1 MADWAKIAVK
11 IVVVASIM
19 AAIVALFNV
28 IQIPELDYSAFDV
41 IPTIIAVVEHY
52 CPIMSII
59 LPVAFGMVAEFMW
72 VIRVKVKLYQWLTMS
87 SACEKNIRIV
97 K

>member
-28 IQIPELDYSAFDV
+28 IQIPEIDYSAFDV

-59 LPVAFGMVAEFMW
+59 LPVSFGMVA
-72 VIRVKVKLYQWLTMS
+72 ILLTLYAVKFTLIGLKWIMKIN
-87 SACEKNIRIV
+87 E
-97 K
+97 

>member
-11 IVVVASIM
+11 IAVVASIM
-19 AAIVALFNV
+19 TAIVALFNV

-41 IPTIIAVVEHY
+41 IPTVVAVVEHY

-59 LPVAFGMVAEFMW
+59 LPVAFGMVAILLTLYAVKFTLIGLKW
-72 VIRVKVKLYQWLTMS
+72 VMKIN
-87 SACEKNIRIV
+87 E
-97 K
+97 

>member
-11 IVVVASIM
+11 IAVVASIM
-19 AAIVALFNV
+19 VAIVALFNV

-59 LPVAFGMVAEFMW
+59 LPVAFGMVAILLTLYAVKFTLIGLKW
-72 VIRVKVKLYQWLTMS
+72 VMKIN
-87 SACEKNIRIV
+87 E
-97 K
+97 

>member
-59 LPVAFGMVAEFMW
+59 LPVAFGMVAILLTLYAVKFTLIGLKW
-72 VIRVKVKLYQWLTMS
+72 VMKIN
-87 SACEKNIRIV
+87 E
-97 K
+97 

>member
-11 IVVVASIM
+11 IAVVASIM

-52 CPIMSII
+52 CPVMSII
-59 LPVAFGMVAEFMW
+59 LPVAFGMVAILLTLYAVKFTLIGLKW
-72 VIRVKVKLYQWLTMS
+72 VMKIN
-87 SACEKNIRIV
+87 E
-97 K
+97 

>member
-59 LPVAFGMVAEFMW
+59 LPVAFGMVAILLTLYGVKFTLIGLKW
-72 VIRVKVKLYQWLTMS
+72 VMKIN
-87 SACEKNIRIV
+87 E
-97 K
+97 

>member
-28 IQIPELDYSAFDV
+28 IQIPELDYSAFD
-41 IPTIIAVVEHY
+41 ILPTVVSVVEHY

-59 LPVAFGMVAEFMW
+59 LPVAFGMVAILLTLYGVKFTLIGLKW
-72 VIRVKVKLYQWLTMS
+72 VMKIN
-87 SACEKNIRIV
+87 E
-97 K
+97 

>member
-28 IQIPELDYSAFDV
+28 IQIPEIDYSAFDV

-59 LPVAFGMVAEFMW
+59 LPVAFGMVA
-72 VIRVKVKLYQWLTMS
+72 ILLTLYAVKFTLIGLKWIMKIN
-87 SACEKNIRIV
+87 E
-97 K
+97 

>member
-41 IPTIIAVVEHY
+41 IPTVVAVVEHY
-52 CPIMSII
+52 CPVMSII
-59 LPVAFGMVAEFMW
+59 LPVAFGMVAILLTLYAVKFTLIGLKW
-72 VIRVKVKLYQWLTMS
+72 VMKIN
-87 SACEKNIRIV
+87 E
-97 K
+97 